1 MPKYP
6 NKEFLD
12 FPNCINEFNISGNPK
27 TVIPYEVYT
36 GNRENEIDIKKL
48 RYLFRLKLF
57 FIKKKIDINPI
68 VLVKIEL
75 IIYDQKESKKSKN
88 KLYKLNWL

>member
-27 TVIPYEVYT
+27 TVIPYEV
-36 GNRENEIDIKKL
+36 
-48 RYLFRLKLF
+48 
-57 FIKKKIDINPI
+57 
-68 VLVKIEL
+68 
-75 IIYDQKESKKSKN
+75 
-88 KLYKLNWL
+88 